1 MLELS
6 PEWIRFK
13 KLPFVLLLCGIKVV
27 APEGKKTELFLQNEN
42 IVGVFDQASHL
53 STLRPVCLST
63 RIGQMNILNT

>member
-1 MLELS
+1 MDKVQEIA
-6 PEWIRFK
+6 IRSLVMWNQSCGARRK
-13 KLPFVLLLCGIKVV
+13 KS
-27 APEGKKTELFLQNEN
+27 ELFLQNEN